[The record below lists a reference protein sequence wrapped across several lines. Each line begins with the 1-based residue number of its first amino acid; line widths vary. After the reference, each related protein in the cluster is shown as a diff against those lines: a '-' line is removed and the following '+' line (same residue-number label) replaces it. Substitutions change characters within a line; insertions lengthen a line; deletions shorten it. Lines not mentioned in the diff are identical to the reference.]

1 MRHPCRYGIRADQ
14 VANQPF
20 EAPPIGWTRS
30 NRCIFSD
37 HPQLDGTDHGSQANL
52 HESMVAPAVEEG
64 RIGNARTDC
73 EGDVIATLR
82 CALTAETL
90 LK

>member
-1 MRHPCRYGIRADQ
+1 
-14 VANQPF
+14 
-20 EAPPIGWTRS
+20 
-30 NRCIFSD
+30 
-37 HPQLDGTDHGSQANL
+37 
-52 HESMVAPAVEEG
+52 MVAPAVEEG